1 VQWLNKLVAIE
12 AGVEFAL
19 ACLNCLYF
27 WGYAVRTRS
36 AARRTAAIALV
47 CVSAG
52 FGSEA
57 LLFLS
62 FEQPPDLP
70 AWQLMATAF
79 VRTTMLAGCAL
90 LAVLALRAGLRARA
104 REGRHDNVRRG
115 S

>member
-12 AGVEFAL
+12 AGVEIGL

-27 WGYAVRTRS
+27 WGYAVRTRP
-36 AARRTAAIALV
+36 AARKTAAMALF

-62 FEQPPDLP
+62 FEQGADLP
-70 AWQLMATAF
+70 TWQLGATAF
-79 VRTTMLAGCAL
+79 VRTTLLAGCAL
-90 LAVLALRAGLRARA
+90 LSLLALRATWNGAG